1 MDILIFGAGSIG
13 NHLANASKRLNWSVT
28 ILDIDPKALQRTK
41 EEIYPQRYGS
51 WDESIKLIDNI
62 ENLEKKPD
70 LIIIGTPPDSHIKLA
85 SVALN
90 LNPKAILI
98 EKPLCTP
105 SREGLNEFKVASA
118 NSSTKIFVGY
128 NHILG
133 SACQKINTII
143 NSKDFGEVITIDV
156 EFREHW
162 GGIFSAHN
170 WLSGPSD
177 SYLGF
182 YEKGGGA
189 TGEHS
194 HAINLWQYFAEL
206 TEFGDVVDVNA
217 YMEFIKENNCNYDRL
232 SLINLKSDKNLVGR
246 VIQDVVTKP
255 SRKWARIQFE
265 KGFIEWECESNTND
279 SIKFQDNSMPLPEI
293 INFPKTRPD
302 DFIAELKH
310 INENIKKNSDVSPI
324 SLKRGCDTMAII
336 SAAYES
342 GLCGKSITLHK

>member
-1 MDILIFGAGSIG
+1 MNILIFGAGSIG
-13 NHLANASKRLNWSVT
+13 NHLANASKRLNWNVT
-28 ILDIDPKALQRTK
+28 ILDIDPKALERTK

-51 WDESIKLIDNI
+51 WDTSINLIDNI
-62 ENLEKKPD
+62 DKLEIEPD
-70 LIIIGTPPDSHIKLA
+70 LIIVGTPPDSHIKLA
-85 SVALN
+85 SIALKYR
-90 LNPKAILI
+90 PKAILI

-105 SREGLNEFKVASA
+105 SRDGLKEFKMASA
-118 NSSTKIFVGY
+118 NCPTKIFVGY

-133 SACQKINTII
+133 KACQEIKPII
-143 NSKDFGEVITIDV
+143 ESKDFGKVITIDV

-170 WLSGPSD
+170 WLSGPAE

-182 YEKGGGA
+182 YKNGGGA

-194 HAINLWQYFAEL
+194 HAINLWQYLAEL
-206 TEFGDVVDVNA
+206 TKFGEVIEVNA
-217 YMEFIKENNCNYDRL
+217 YMDFVKENNCNYDRL

-265 KGFIEWECESNTND
+265 KGFIEWNCESNTND
-279 SIKFQDNSMPLPEI
+279 SIKYQENTMSSSEI

-310 INENIKKNSDVSPI
+310 IDKNIQKDSDLSPI
-324 SLKRGCDTMAII
+324 SLERGCDTMAII
-336 SAAYES
+336 SASYES
-342 GLCGKSITLHK
+342 GLRGKSITLHK